1 MFQTPPEQGGL
12 FVQALQIKT
21 SADSSETINLQVTF
35 NGTYSPQQDD
45 SANTVVFE
53 KDPNHI
59 NVTKSHQLQIKLSPS
74 DPIQYKMEPDG
85 CADNWS
91 DFNNSCAA
99 DRDGSSDRVWTIR
112 KMYGGS
118 VENLLITCNG
128 NLMAQFTFDR
138 QNFDKCNSWGRAAQ
152 SFTFEQGDNQGDS
165 GSFFKL
171 PPGKY
176 LVL

>member
-21 SADSSETINLQVTF
+21 SADSSETINLNVTF
-35 NGTYSPQQDD
+35 NGTYRIQKDTSK
-45 SANTVVFE
+45 NTVVFE
-53 KDPNHI
+53 KDPNYI

-74 DPIQYKMEPDG
+74 DPIQYKMEPLG
-85 CADNWS
+85 CVDNLS

-99 DRDGSSDRVWTIR
+99 DGSKNRVWTIR
-112 KMYGGS
+112 KMIGS

-128 NLMAQFTFDR
+128 NLMAQFTFN
-138 QNFDKCNSWGRAAQ
+138 QYKLDKCNSWRRAAQ
-152 SFTFEQGDNQGDS
+152 SFQFKKGDNQGDS
-165 GSFFKL
+165 SSFFKL

-176 LVL
+176 FVL